1 MNFNGQNLEDKIV
14 WDFFQENYGA
24 DFKGTVLDLGAND
37 GLFLSNSRVF
47 IENGWFG
54 YLLEAG
60 RTPFKRLSDLY
71 ANSGYKCLLMNYAIS
86 TENGLATFYES
97 GSLIS
102 DSDCG
107 LVSSIIPSETEKWRN
122 SGTKFESYQVN
133 CRTFD
138 ELFGYGSDNY
148 SEDLKFDFISIDI
161 EGMDYQI
168 LTQIDLTKYHCKC
181 LCVEFNGVDK
191 QKYVDYANLHNMHLI
206 HENAENLIFVRYNS
220 NN

>member
-14 WDFFQENYGA
+14 WDFFQTNYGS

-37 GLFLSNSRVF
+37 GLFLSNSWVF
-47 IENGWFG
+47 IESGWKG
-54 YLLEAG
+54 YLVEAG
-60 RTPFKRLSDLY
+60 RTPFERLSALY
-71 ANSGYKCLLMNYAIS
+71 NNSNLDYVLLNYAIS

-102 DSDCG
+102 NLDCG
-107 LVSSIIPSETEKWRN
+107 LVSSIIPSETEKWRK

-148 SEDLKFDFISIDI
+148 SPDLKFDFISIDI
-161 EGMDYQI
+161 EGMDYEI
-168 LTQIDLTKYHCKC
+168 LTQIDLIKYKCKC
-181 LCVEFNGVDK
+181 LCVEFNGVEK
-191 QKYVDYANLHNMHLI
+191 QKYVDYANSHGMNLI
-206 HENAENLIFVRYNS
+206 HENAENLIFVNTSYFN
-220 NN
+220 